1 MPLLRFET
9 DQETPSRPLIAALQR
24 VRDEFVDSQASDFDD
39 AEALTPRLPETQTF
53 FSMPEQQLLAYERY
67 REASE
72 LGHVFRIANHTH
84 DYVDALVVV
93 GSVGDVAGGEA
104 LFRACCDP
112 YHNEL
117 DRAARGSKPRVY
129 FVDDELDND
138 QLQSLLNR
146 LAVGG
151 YGDSAA
157 ETGWALIA
165 AGNASPVHGRPVL
178 QHLLHRNRIAG
189 GEMDSGL
196 KSRLVT
202 PIGDAGF
209 AAEISKCYPGCGE
222 RLRVSSNLVDGWGV
236 LTPLGLLPSAFLGLD
251 CIQLLVGAAAVNAN
265 FRSEPFAT
273 NLVLH
278 FLAANGFVG
287 PNGLRS
293 SIEPSRQFA
302 WWARSLAGL
311 DRWRRTLPRAERRWD
326 SETADL
332 ATDFARSH
340 VLRQLERGHRTGG
353 SIICNHVV
361 VDAIRTDPLPI
372 APAGSVSSLDDSS
385 ALPQLHRD
393 QLPAIRRQLEAVGVR
408 QNLIR
413 LPVIDTHSLGQLL
426 QLLMLAAAI
435 ESEVAAGRIGSG
447 V

>member
-9 DQETPSRPLIAALQR
+9 DQETPSGPLIAALQR
-24 VRDEFVDSQASDFDD
+24 VRDTFVDSQAIDFDD

-53 FSMPEQQLLAYERY
+53 FSLPEQQLLAYEKY

-72 LGHVFRIANHTH
+72 LGHVFRIANQTH
-84 DYVDALVVV
+84 DFIDALVVV

-104 LFRACCDP
+104 LLQACCDP

-117 DRAARGSKPRVY
+117 DRAARGSKPRIY

-157 ETGWALIA
+157 ENRWALIA
-165 AGNASPVHGRPVL
+165 AGNAEPVHDRPVL

-189 GEMDSGL
+189 EELDSAL
-196 KSRLVT
+196 RSRLVT

-209 AAEISKCYPGCGE
+209 AAEILKCSPGCGE
-222 RLRVSSNLVDGWGV
+222 RLQVSRNLTGGLGV
-236 LTPLGLLPSAFLGLD
+236 FTPLGLLPSAFLGLD

-265 FRSEPFAT
+265 FRSDPFET
-273 NLVLH
+273 NLVLR
-278 FLAANGFVG
+278 FLAANGLVG
-287 PNGLRS
+287 PDGLTS
-293 SIEPSRQFA
+293 SIEPSRVFA

-311 DRWRRTLPRAERRWD
+311 DRWRQTLHRCERRGD
-326 SETADL
+326 REPIDL
-332 ATDFARSH
+332 ATDFARSD
-340 VLRQLERGHRTGG
+340 LLGQLEHGHRTGD
-353 SIICNHVV
+353 SIVCNHVV

-372 APAGSVSSLDDSS
+372 APAGSVTGLDDSS

-393 QLPAIRRQLEAVGVR
+393 ELPAIRRQLETLGVR

-426 QLLMLAAAI
+426 QMLMLAAAI